1 METIFQ
7 VHAGTKRHPSCR
19 QDEKINRK
27 TTLCYTSIQQN
38 KGLRP
43 LSHQLAHR
51 QEGAAPSSQK
61 PLRTY

>member
-7 VHAGTKRHPSCR
+7 IHAGTQRNPACR

-27 TTLCYTSIQQN
+27 TTLCYTSQQQN

-51 QEGAAPSSQK
+51 KGRLLQK
-61 PLRTY
+61 TQK

>member
-7 VHAGTKRHPSCR
+7 VHSGTKRNPACR

-43 LSHQLAHR
+43 LSHQLPHR
-51 QEGAAPSSQK
+51 KGCSAQK
-61 PLRTY
+61 TQK